1 MSSRTAAA
9 QAAKARIRDAAQV
22 RILDAAAEVFA
33 RKSLAGATMA
43 EIAEAAAMP
52 AATVHYYFGNK
63 AGLYDAVLRGMLE
76 AWLGELD
83 HIDPDA
89 SPAEAIAAYI
99 KAKMHI
105 SHSHPAASRI
115 VAGEML
121 RGGVRLRAFL
131 VDTFAPR
138 LNAKL
143 ELVATWTRESRLR
156 QIDPM
161 RLFFLIWASTEF
173 YANYASEIAALDEAR
188 VLDDVQVDATA
199 ESIVDLILYGVVP
212 RVVTVARAPDI
223 V

>member
-43 EIAEAAAMP
+43 EIAEAAEMP

-63 AGLYDAVLRGMLE
+63 ASLYDAVLRGMLE
-76 AWLGELD
+76 AWLSELD

-89 SPAEAIAAYI
+89 SPADAIAAYI

-121 RGGVRLRAFL
+121 RGGLTLRAFL

-188 VLDDVQVDATA
+188 LIDDVEVDATA
-199 ESIVDLILYGVVP
+199 ESLVDLILYGVVP

>member
-9 QAAKARIRDAAQV
+9 RAAKARIRDAAQV
-22 RILDAAAEVFA
+22 RILDAAAEIFA
-33 RKSLAGATMA
+33 RNSLSGATMV
-43 EIAEAAAMP
+43 EIAGAARMP
-52 AATVHYYFGNK
+52 TATVHYYFGSK
-63 AGLYDAVLRGMLE
+63 ASLYDAVLRRMLE
-76 AWLGELD
+76 TWLEELD
-83 HIDPDA
+83 HIEPTA

-105 SHSHPAASRI
+105 SHTHPAASRI

-121 RGGVRLRAFL
+121 RGGLRLRDFL

-138 LNAKL
+138 LSAKL
-143 ELVATWTRESRLR
+143 DLIATWTRESRLR

-173 YANYASEIAALDEAR
+173 YANYASEIVALDKSR
-188 VLDDVQVDATA
+188 VLDDGKVDAAA
-199 ESIVDLILYGVVP
+199 ESLVDLILYGVVP
-212 RVVTVARAPDI
+212 RVATVTGAQDI